1 MSRAAAL
8 AFLGIA
14 LLGCQQ
20 RDALTDLRNASAAGG
35 RYDGPRL
42 TAFPAALAVT
52 GRRGEETSMSAAE
65 LRLHAIAAAAAQT
78 GTPRERAVALL
89 LAGDVQPAV
98 AGLKAA
104 AATGGASEWN
114 DLAAATMLLA
124 RRHDD
129 PEEWADALGATTEAL
144 LRDPR
149 MPEATFNRAVI
160 LEALLLAPAARAA
173 FQTYLDLD
181 GDSPWSAEARRH
193 LSALAA
199 SRPRTWNNTVSR
211 LRSAALRGA
220 SEEVTAL
227 VRTFPQQART
237 WSEAEFLGAW
247 GALTLQQQAEAAAA
261 ELTVARVISNSLRRI
276 SGESLLGDTVEVID
290 RSAPDVRLQ
299 LANAHAQY
307 REGRQKYGGG
317 DRAAALPLLE
327 SSREAFARA
336 GSPMAGLADYYAA
349 NILYDQLQYAEARK
363 RLMRIRA
370 TARSSHRSLLAQ
382 NDWLEGLI
390 DVVDGRVDAC
400 VETFDRAQA
409 EFAAL
414 GENDNVLEMASRA
427 AGMLA
432 ILGKRDEAWH
442 RWPAAFAAASRSDD
456 PSRVQTALAQ
466 TAVSELR
473 QEKWGVA
480 KAMLDFVISGEST
493 AKPRTR
499 FNALIWRA
507 LTTAKMRRP
516 EQADDDLSAAR
527 ATIARLD
534 PQLRDRAWS
543 ELRRVEAMIV
553 RDRDPRRAAH
563 LLNAKS
569 DDNASNKLWRISDLV
584 ERAGA
589 ERAFGDIAGARRDLL
604 EAANLAETQRQRV
617 SRDDIR
623 DAFFGNANDA
633 FVELTDVLEKSGDID
648 GAFEAAERGRSRLM
662 LDRLHVESAVAA
674 PLSAA
679 VIASSLPPSTVLFH
693 CTMTDR
699 RLIMFA
705 VRQGMI
711 EAHDA
716 EIPRADLENLIDAMA
731 RTVADD
737 AGPQLAAFAERL
749 SSLIFRGAEASLT
762 SSKTLVFVPD
772 DLTSRL
778 VWSLL
783 RNPLTHRLLLEDHCI
798 VIAPSA
804 STFLGSSE
812 GQKSRTSALVV
823 GDPRLDEGSG
833 LSQLPFAAQEA
844 AAIGAL
850 YSSSRILTGAD
861 ATLASMQSALDH
873 ADVLHLA
880 THAVLRSGNP
890 STSFIALAGKEGKWY
905 LPEIAG
911 QRFKRIRL
919 VVAAGCQTGTRS
931 AGRGDLRSFAGAFLF
946 AGAQSVVGSLWDV
959 DDSVTA
965 HFSIAFHR
973 ALRAGSDP
981 ASALRQAQLLMKDS
995 ADARLRAPSA
1005 WAGFQLYGSG
1015 L

>member
-1 MSRAAAL
+1 VSRAAAL
-8 AFLGIA
+8 ACLGIA
-14 LLGCQQ
+14 LLGCPQ
-20 RDALTDLRNASAAGG
+20 RDALTDLRKASAAVG
-35 RYDGPRL
+35 RHDGPRL

-52 GRRGEETSMSAAE
+52 RRRGEETSTSAAE
-65 LRLHAIAAAAAQT
+65 LRLHAVAAAAAQR

-98 AGLKAA
+98 AGLRAA
-104 AATGGASEWN
+104 AATGGAAEWN
-114 DLAAATMLLA
+114 DLAAAGMLLA
-124 RRHDD
+124 GKHDD
-129 PEEWADALGATTEAL
+129 PQEWADALGATTEAL
-144 LRDPR
+144 ARDPR

-160 LEALLLAPAARAA
+160 LEALSLAPAARAA
-173 FQTYLDLD
+173 FQAYLDLD
-181 GDSPWSAEARRH
+181 GGSPWSAEARRH
-193 LSALAA
+193 LSALTA
-199 SRPRTWNNTVSR
+199 SRPRTWRNTVPH

-220 SEEVTAL
+220 GEEVTAL
-227 VRTFPQQART
+227 VRNFPQQART

-247 GALTLQQQAEAAAA
+247 GSLTLQQKAEAAAA
-261 ELTVARVISNSLRRI
+261 ELTVARAIGNSLRRI
-276 SGESLLGDTVEVID
+276 SGESLLGDTVDVID

-299 LANAHAQY
+299 LAKAHTQY

-317 DRAAALPLLE
+317 DRAAALPFLE

-349 NILYDQLQYAEARK
+349 NILYDHMQYAGARK

-370 TARSSHRSLLAQ
+370 IARSSHRSLLAQ
-382 NDWLEGLI
+382 NYWLEGLI

-400 VETFDRAQA
+400 VEAFDRAKA

-456 PSRVQTALAQ
+456 PSRVQTALSQ
-466 TAVSELR
+466 TALSELR
-473 QEKWGVA
+473 QGKWGVA
-480 KAMLDFVISGEST
+480 KAMLDFVISGESD
-493 AKPRTR
+493 AQPRVR
-499 FNALIWRA
+499 FNALLWRA
-507 LTTAKMRRP
+507 LTFGKMRRT

-527 ATIARLD
+527 ATIVRLD

-563 LLNAKS
+563 LLSAKS
-569 DDNASNKLWRISDLV
+569 DDNASNKLWRISELV

-589 ERAFGDIAGARRDLL
+589 ERALGDIAGARRDLQ
-604 EAANLAETQRQRV
+604 EAAGFAEAQRQRIA
-617 SRDDIR
+617 RDDIR

-633 FVELTDVLEKSGDID
+633 FVELTDVLEESGDID

-662 LDRLHVESAVAA
+662 LDRLHVESAAAA

-679 VIASSLPPSTVLFH
+679 AIISALPPSTALFH
-693 CTMTDR
+693 CTTTDR

-705 VRQGMI
+705 VRQGTI
-711 EAHDA
+711 EAHGP
-716 EIPRADLENLIDAMA
+716 EIPRADVENLIDAMA
-731 RTVADD
+731 RAVEDDVGPPLATV
-737 AGPQLAAFAERL
+737 AERL
-749 SSLIFRGAEASLT
+749 SSLIFRGAEATLT

-772 DLTSRL
+772 DLTSRV

-783 RNPLTHRLLLEDHCI
+783 RDPSTHRLLIEDHRI
-798 VIAPSA
+798 LIAPSA
-804 STFLGSSE
+804 STFLGSIE
-812 GQKSRTSALVV
+812 GQSSRASALII

-833 LSQLPFAAQEA
+833 LPQLPFAAREA
-844 AAIGAL
+844 AVIGAL
-850 YSSSRILTGAD
+850 YSSRKILTGAD
-861 ATLASMQSALDH
+861 ATPAAVRNALDG

-880 THAVLRSGNP
+880 THAVLRSRNP
-890 STSFIALAGKEGKWY
+890 STSFIALAGTEGEWY
-905 LPEIAG
+905 LPEIAA

-919 VVAAGCQTGTRS
+919 VVAAGCRTGTRS
-931 AGRGDLRSFAGAFLF
+931 SGRGDLRSFAGAFLF
-946 AGAQSVVGSLWDV
+946 AGARSVVGSLWDV

-981 ASALRQAQLLMKDS
+981 ASALREAQLSMKDS
-995 ADARLRAPSA
+995 ADERLRAPSA

-1015 L
+1015 Q